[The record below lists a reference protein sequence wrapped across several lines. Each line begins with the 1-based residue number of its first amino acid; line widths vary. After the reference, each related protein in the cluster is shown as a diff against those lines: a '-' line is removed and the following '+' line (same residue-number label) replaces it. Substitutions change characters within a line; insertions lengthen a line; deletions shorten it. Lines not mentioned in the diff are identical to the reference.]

1 MFDPV
6 LKNPWVRFTAAVS
19 VLVAAVLLVLAL
31 VPVLTPVL
39 LAFLVA
45 YALHPVVVA
54 CERRRAPRMV
64 TILLLLGTGVFGAL
78 LLPVVVLPEVIG
90 EADRLVRAAGSAP
103 AGEWA
108 EKTLEALPLRE
119 IVQYLGWAPA
129 DPAADFDE
137 RAILAERLG
146 AYIKGNALQFVRG
159 YGDVIAGAG
168 QTAGRSAAQIIG
180 SAGSLVLRLA
190 GFFFDFS
197 LFLFVAA
204 YLMRDFEKL
213 VEGARSLLPPRA
225 RPRTEAIFRKIDTQ
239 LHSFLRGQLTVC
251 ACLMVL
257 YGAGL
262 LVAGTPFAV
271 PIALVGGA
279 ASIIPYVGPTVT
291 VVPAALMTLLYYG
304 PDHHLL
310 LVFGM
315 FALVQLLESYI
326 LTPRIVGK
334 QVGLNPVWVI
344 VSILVFTSL
353 LGALGTLLAVPL
365 AAVLKVLILEGVE
378 VYRRSSVFTGDSSS
392 APPPASAS

>member
-6 LKNPWVRFTAAVS
+6 LKNPWVRFTAAAAC
-19 VLVAAVLLVLAL
+19 LAAAVLLVLAL
-31 VPVLTPVL
+31 VPVLMPVL

-54 CERRRAPRMV
+54 CERRRVPRMA

-78 LLPVVVLPEVIG
+78 LLPVVVLPEVIS
-90 EADRLVRAAGSAP
+90 EADRLVRAAGGAST
-103 AGEWA
+103 GEWA
-108 EKTLEALPLRE
+108 DRALDALPLRE

-129 DPAADFDE
+129 DPAAEFDE
-137 RAILAERLG
+137 RAVLAERVG
-146 AYIKGNALQFVRG
+146 AYIKENALQLVRG
-159 YGDVIAGAG
+159 YGGAVAGAG
-168 QTAGRSAAQIIG
+168 QSAGRSAAQLLG
-180 SAGSLVLRLA
+180 SAGALVLRLA
-190 GFFFDFS
+190 RFFFDFS

-213 VEGARSLLPPRA
+213 VEGARSLLPPWA

-239 LHSFLRGQLTVC
+239 LHSFLRGQITVC
-251 ACLMVL
+251 LCLMAL

-315 FALVQLLESYI
+315 FVLVQLLESYI

-378 VYRRSSVFTGDSSS
+378 VYRRSSVFTGDSS

>member
-6 LKNPWVRFTAAVS
+6 LKNPWVRFTAA
-19 VLVAAVLLVLAL
+19 AACLAAAGLLVLAL

-54 CERRRAPRMV
+54 CERRRVPRMV
-64 TILLLLGTGVFGAL
+64 TILLLLGTGMFGAL
-78 LLPVVVLPEVIG
+78 LLPVVVVPEVIG
-90 EADRLVRAAGSAP
+90 EADRLVWAAGGTST
-103 AGEWA
+103 GEWA
-108 EKTLEALPLRE
+108 DRALDALPLRE
-119 IVQYLGWAPA
+119 IVQYLGWAPE
-129 DPAADFDE
+129 DPAAEFDE
-137 RAILAERLG
+137 RALLAEKVG
-146 AYIKGNALQFVRG
+146 AYIKENALQLVRG
-159 YGDVIAGAG
+159 YGGAVAGAG
-168 QTAGRSAAQIIG
+168 QSAGRSAAQLLG

-225 RPRTEAIFRKIDTQ
+225 RPRTEAIFRKIDGQ
-239 LHSFLRGQLTVC
+239 LHSFLRGQITVC
-251 ACLMVL
+251 LCLMAL

-310 LVFGM
+310 LVLGM
-315 FALVQLLESYI
+315 FVLVQLLESYL

-365 AAVLKVLILEGVE
+365 AAVLKVLILEGVG
-378 VYRRSSVFTGDSSS
+378 VYRRSSVFTGDSS

>member
-6 LKNPWVRFTAAVS
+6 LKNPWVRFTAAAA

-45 YALHPVVVA
+45 YSLHPVVVA
-54 CERRRAPRMV
+54 LERRRIPRMA

-78 LLPVVVLPEVIG
+78 LLPVVVLPEVIS

-103 AGEWA
+103 TGEWA
-108 EKTLEALPLRE
+108 DRALDALPLRE
-119 IVQYLGWAPA
+119 IVRYLGWAPE
-129 DPAADFDE
+129 DPEAVFDE
-137 RAILAERLG
+137 RALLAEKIG
-146 AYIKGNALQFVRG
+146 AYIKENAVQLVRG
-159 YGDVIAGAG
+159 YGGAVAEAG
-168 QTAGRSAAQIIG
+168 QSAGLSAAQFLG

-190 GFFFDFS
+190 RFFFDLS

-213 VEGARSLLPPRA
+213 VAGARSLLPPWA

-239 LHSFLRGQLTVC
+239 LHSFLRGQITVC
-251 ACLMVL
+251 LCLMAL

-262 LVAGTPFAV
+262 LIAGTPFAV

-304 PDHHLL
+304 PDYHLL
-310 LVFGM
+310 LVFCM
-315 FALVQLLESYI
+315 FVGVQLLESYI

-365 AAVLKVLILEGVE
+365 AAVLKVLILEGLE
-378 VYRRSSVFTGDSSS
+378 VYRRSSVFTGDSSD
-392 APPPASAS
+392 PPPASVS